1 MITTVLKK
9 YPGDIGCVFPLM
21 MNVVHVAPGEAL
33 YLEPDTLHAYVKGN
47 GMELMTASDN
57 VLRGGLTPKRIDLK
71 ELSSLLYFGSST
83 PNNVEKRE
91 KDGIVNYLTPSSDF
105 MLSRLDD
112 GTFSIPREID
122 AIVIV
127 EKGRAEVREN
137 EKMVKLEK
145 GEVCFI
151 EKDSSASISVSGTL
165 YMASEAYN

>member
-1 MITTVLKK
+1 
-9 YPGDIGCVFPLM
+9 
-21 MNVVHVAPGEAL
+21 
-33 YLEPDTLHAYVKGN
+33 
-47 GMELMTASDN
+47 
-57 VLRGGLTPKRIDLK
+57 
-71 ELSSLLYFGSST
+71 
-83 PNNVEKRE
+83 
-91 KDGIVNYLTPSSDF
+91 

-151 EKDSSASISVSGTL
+151 EKGSSASISVSGTL